1 MSNLISRSN
10 AYSLIDEQIS
20 REIIQGAISQS
31 AVLARGKKLPNMTS
45 DKTSMPVLDMLP
57 LAYFVNGDTGKKGI
71 SKMAW
76 DKKVIHA
83 EEIAVIIP
91 IPEAVIDDAS
101 YDIWTEIKPRIEEA
115 FGSVIDGAILF
126 GVNKPATWRAD
137 LVSSI
142 RNAGKGVTP
151 TNDLYIDIFGDNGV
165 MSKVET
171 AGFSPNGVVSGVE
184 LKAKLRGLR
193 DDNKQPIF
201 KASIQDST
209 RYALD
214 GHPNY
219 FVENGVW
226 DNTKCQMIMGDFN
239 QLVYAVRQDIT
250 YKVLTEAIIQDPAT
264 GDILFN
270 LAQQDMVAL
279 RVVMRLGWE
288 IPNPINALGGETRFP
303 FAMLEPSSLP
313 TQYNVTFT
321 VTDTSSSAVAG
332 ASVTYGGQTI
342 KTNASGVAVF
352 KSNNGTFAYT
362 VKKSGSSTKNGSV
375 TVSSSAVNV
384 AVTNF

>member
-1 MSNLISRSN
+1 MPNLISRSN

-31 AVLARGKKLPNMTS
+31 AVLAQGKKLPNMTS

-115 FGSVIDGAILF
+115 FGSVIDGAILL

-193 DDNKQPIF
+193 DTNKQPIF
-201 KASIQDST
+201 KTSIQDST

-226 DNTKCQMIMGDFN
+226 DNSICQMIMGDFN

-332 ASVTYGGQTI
+332 ANVTYGGQTI
-342 KTNASGVAVF
+342 KTNANGVAVF

-362 VKKSGSSTKNGSV
+362 VKKSGCSTKSGSV
-375 TVSSSAVNV
+375 TVSGGVVNV

>member
-1 MSNLISRSN
+1 MTVITRTN
-10 AYSLIDEQIS
+10 AYSLIDEQVS
-20 REIIQGAISQS
+20 KEILQGAVAKS
-31 AVLARGKKLPNMTS
+31 AVLAQGKRLPNMTS

-57 LAYFVNGDTGKKGI
+57 LAYFVNGDTGRKGI

-76 DKKVIHA
+76 DKKTLHA

-91 IPEAVIDDAS
+91 IPESVLEDAS
-101 YDIWTEIKPRIEEA
+101 YDIWAEIRPRIEEA
-115 FGSVIDGAILF
+115 FGTVIDGAILL
-126 GVNKPATWRAD
+126 GVNKPSTWRAD

-142 RNAGKGVTP
+142 RNASKGVTP
-151 TNDLYIDIFGDNGV
+151 TTDLYTDIFGENGV
-165 MSKVET
+165 IAKVET
-171 AGFSPNGVVSGVE
+171 AGFAPNGVISGVE
-184 LKAKLRGLR
+184 LKAKLRNLR

-201 KASIQDST
+201 KTTVQDGT

-214 GHPNY
+214 GHPNF

-239 QLVYAVRQDIT
+239 QLVYATRQDIT
-250 YKVLTEAIIQDPAT
+250 YKVLSEAIIQDPST

-288 IPNPINALGGETRFP
+288 IPNPINILGGDSRFP

-313 TQYNVTFT
+313 TQYNITFT
-321 VTDTSSSAVAG
+321 VTDSSSDAVAN
-332 ASVTYGGQTI
+332 AKVTYGGQTL
-342 KTNASGVAVF
+342 KTNASGIAVF
-352 KSNNGTFAYT
+352 KSNNGTFPYT
-362 VKKSGSSTKNGSV
+362 VKKDGVATKAG
-375 TVSSSAVNV
+375 TVVVAGSAV
-384 AVTNF
+384 AVSVINF